1 MLINWSLFLSIKKKL
16 SDAIEKEVVKKDVQE
31 ELVKKVNTIDTN
43 KFVKKAD
50 YIVKINEIKD
60 KIPSITGLATT
71 ASRNAV
77 ENKIAKVSD

>member
-1 MLINWSLFLSIKKKL
+1 M
-16 SDAIEKEVVKKDVQE
+16 QE
-31 ELVKKVNTIDTN
+31 ELVKKVNAIDTN

-50 YIVKINEIKD
+50 YIAKINEIKD

-77 ENKIAKVSD
+77 ENKIPKVSD